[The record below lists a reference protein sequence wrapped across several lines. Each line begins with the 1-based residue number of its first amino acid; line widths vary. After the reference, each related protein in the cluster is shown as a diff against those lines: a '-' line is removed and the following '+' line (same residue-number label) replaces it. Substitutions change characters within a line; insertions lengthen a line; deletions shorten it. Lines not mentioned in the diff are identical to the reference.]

1 VAPFDPQ
8 ARIIEYVVGQAPNEP
23 LASLSVR
30 NFVQTLGA
38 RLPAP
43 GGGSAS
49 ALIAAMGAALGAMV
63 GWMSYGNRKFEHL
76 DGAMRRLLPP
86 LLSSME
92 SQIPGI
98 DADTDAFT
106 DYMSAMRMPKGTDD
120 EAAIRQAAMQAGLR
134 RAVEVPLETMRKAD
148 AAWEAMKEMA
158 SLGNLASKSDMQVGA
173 RALELGVWGAWQNV
187 RINLE
192 DISDAA
198 YAQQTAAEAAAI
210 HARAEEAC
218 KEILDTLEARS
229 SPAVAAQ

>member
-1 VAPFDPQ
+1 
-8 ARIIEYVVGQAPNEP
+8 
-23 LASLSVR
+23 
-30 NFVQTLGA
+30 
-38 RLPAP
+38 
-43 GGGSAS
+43 
-49 ALIAAMGAALGAMV
+49 
-63 GWMSYGNRKFEHL
+63 
-76 DGAMRRLLPP
+76 
-86 LLSSME
+86 
-92 SQIPGI
+92 
-98 DADTDAFT
+98 
-106 DYMSAMRMPKGTDD
+106 
-120 EAAIRQAAMQAGLR
+120 
-134 RAVEVPLETMRKAD
+134 MRKAD